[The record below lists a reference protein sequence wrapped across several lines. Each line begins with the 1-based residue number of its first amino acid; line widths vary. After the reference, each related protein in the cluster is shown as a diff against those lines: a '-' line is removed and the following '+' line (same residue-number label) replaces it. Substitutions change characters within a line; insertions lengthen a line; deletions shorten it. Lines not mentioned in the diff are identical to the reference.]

1 MNIETMTELLNR
13 VFLWGAFALLA
24 LAVLEKIANLTGQ
37 TIIGVSLRPSELATY
52 ATMLAVFAVALL
64 LVGIRTELRNR

>member
-1 MNIETMTELLNR
+1 MNIETMTEFLKR
-13 VFLWGAFALLA
+13 VFLWGALALLA

>member
-1 MNIETMTELLNR
+1 MNIETMTELLKR

-37 TIIGVSLRPSELATY
+37 TIIGVSFRPSELATY
-52 ATMLAVFAVALL
+52 ATILAVFAIALL